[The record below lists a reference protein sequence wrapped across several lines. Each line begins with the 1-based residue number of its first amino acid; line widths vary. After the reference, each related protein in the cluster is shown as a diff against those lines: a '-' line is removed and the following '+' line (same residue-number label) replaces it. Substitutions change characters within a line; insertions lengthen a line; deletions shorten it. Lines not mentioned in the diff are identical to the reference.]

1 MKLTRAGVL
10 ALSMAVTLGAAAGEP
25 PKSAPSDPAADHKLD
40 HKIDKARTR
49 ADQDRLREEVIDRF
63 RAERMWKLT
72 EALKLD
78 EATAAKVFP
87 LLSKYDE
94 KERGLGHE
102 RGDAMKELREALDAP
117 TPDSKKVDGL
127 VQRLIALRT
136 KRHAIAAEK
145 LQALRKVL
153 SAVQMGKLMLVTPRI
168 DDAFRERIREAL
180 DGVRAEDANTPR
192 RR

>member
-1 MKLTRAGVL
+1 MSMMIRAGVL
-10 ALSMAVTLGAAAGEP
+10 ALSMAVTLGAVAGEP
-25 PKSAPSDPAADHKLD
+25 PKSAPSDPASD

-49 ADQDRLREEVIDRF
+49 ADQDRLREEIIDRF

-78 EATAAKVFP
+78 EATAARVFP

-94 KERGLGHE
+94 KERSLGHE
-102 RGDAMKELREALDAP
+102 RGDAMKDLREALDAP

-136 KRHAIAAEK
+136 KRHGLAAEK

-180 DGVRAEDANTPR
+180 DGVRAEDATGAR

>member
-1 MKLTRAGVL
+1 MSVTYMIRTGAL
-10 ALSMAVTLGAAAGEP
+10 AIAMSVSLGASAGEP
-25 PKSAPSDPAADHKLD
+25 PKPAPAAAPNADHKLD
-40 HKIDKARTR
+40 KAH
-49 ADQDRLREEVIDRF
+49 AKDQDRLREEIIDRF

-87 LLSKYDE
+87 LLSKFDE
-94 KERGLGHE
+94 KERTLGHE
-102 RGDAMKELREALDAP
+102 RGDVMKELREALDAP
-117 TPDSKKVDGL
+117 TPDTKKVDGL

-136 KRHAIAAEK
+136 KRHALAAEK

-153 SAVQMGKLMLVTPRI
+153 TSVQMGKLMLVTPRI

-180 DGVRAEDANTPR
+180 DGARAEDARGRPR
-192 RR
+192 P